1 MCLFKS
7 LYKCLMIVM
16 ALITSVSYV
25 SINFLPQS
33 IAIKWDFDSWLVAL
47 QDTKVPYF
55 GQKIQQI
62 DICRFKSEGED
73 SKKSSWGK
81 HSRPERWRLMWRPSG
96 GGAGNPRLGI
106 TGWSGAAAAA
116 GRSSRN
122 LDSRGYTR
130 PQLPG
135 AVMQEHRQ
143 RRSLF

>member
-1 MCLFKS
+1 
-7 LYKCLMIVM
+7 MIVM

-33 IAIKWDFDSWLVAL
+33 IAIKWDFDLWLVAL

-81 HSRPERWRLMWRPSG
+81 HS
-96 GGAGNPRLGI
+96 
-106 TGWSGAAAAA
+106 
-116 GRSSRN
+116 
-122 LDSRGYTR
+122 
-130 PQLPG
+130 
-135 AVMQEHRQ
+135 
-143 RRSLF
+143 